1 MNAIEPSHQTIF
13 RDEQKSLTPILCKSL
28 VVVATVIGL
37 AAAVFFSG
45 HALMAL
51 ISAGAAWQIGLVT
64 VGCLLSSAAL
74 LGAGF
79 FATQHRMFEDTEEN
93 LKDSA
98 QFFLKTLAT
107 PYYAAR
113 AGLQSLQQS
122 R

>member
-1 MNAIEPSHQTIF
+1 MNATDSIYQTIHA
-13 RDEQKSLTPILCKSL
+13 DEQRSLTPIICKSL
-28 VVVATVIGL
+28 LVVATVIGL
-37 AAAVFFSG
+37 ATAVFFSG

-51 ISAGAAWQIGLVT
+51 ASAGAAWQIALVT

-113 AGLQSLQQS
+113 AGFKSLQQGK
-122 R
+122 